1 MQIPT
6 SQLER
11 FFTVPAAIDVTV
23 DQDGLGYTA
32 QLMPTLGSV
41 DLGCEIEV
49 KISYF
54 ELEEEDCEFEEGSK
68 EMFVDLLTRT
78 RDTFANMMLL
88 GRLNV
93 GYGGMGGLSEGDEK
107 AFHEA
112 MDSLPEDFFEITLE
126 KAFAARQAMIGREVQ
141 MTEGLKTLM
150 NVMNEEAIA
159 RGYTKEQREKMTIG
173 DAFGLDDPKE

>member
-1 MQIPT
+1 MQIPA
-6 SQLER
+6 SQLEK

-32 QLMPTLGSV
+32 QLMPTLGSP
-41 DLGCEIEV
+41 DLGCDIEV

-68 EMFVDLLTRT
+68 EMFVDLLTRI

-107 AFHEA
+107 AFNEA

-126 KAFAARQAMIGREVQ
+126 KAFAARQAMIDKERKFAG
-141 MTEGLKTLM
+141 GLEAVLHLM
-150 NVMNEEAIA
+150 NQEAMR